1 VEDYQ
6 CTEAAIGDRIPLH
19 GTAAFR
25 CIQRLA
31 EAWPDS
37 AIVPQLVALL
47 PWGHLRVLLDRL
59 KDRETR
65 EWCLRAA
72 VEYGWSRNSLVHQIS
87 SRLHEREGKPDE
99 DVQ

>member
-1 VEDYQ
+1 MVGDPAAIRKSLLSKQSFPWQNSIESVADCQ

-25 CIQRLA
+25 CIQLLA

-59 KDRETR
+59 
-65 EWCLRAA
+65 
-72 VEYGWSRNSLVHQIS
+72 I
-87 SRLHEREGKPDE
+87 
-99 DVQ
+99 